1 MDKILH
7 YFKYPKLWELW
18 YVPFFV
24 GSAGFSPSAVWLASK
39 QKNKQFL
46 LQPPGTATRSLD
58 VMLSDRNFAKHLEL
72 CIHHVNTLEG
82 LLGGSWVVISRVISP
97 LI

>member
-46 LQPPGTATRSLD
+46 LQPSGTATRSLD
-58 VMLSDRNFAKHLEL
+58 VMLSDRNFAKHLE
-72 CIHHVNTLEG
+72 TLYPPCKYLRG
-82 LLGGSWVVISRVISP
+82 FTWRFMGSYK
-97 LI
+97 